1 MKKVL
6 IITYYWPPAG
16 GPGVQRWLNFSK
28 YLPDFGY
35 QPIIYKPKNPS
46 YPIKDNSLSSP
57 SRVKVIEK
65 SILEPYAFAE
75 LVSKSDSKIISSG
88 LIKSKTKQSWKERL
102 MLFIRGNLFIPD
114 ARVLWVKPSISY
126 LKAYIQE
133 HSIETIIT
141 TGPPHSLHLIGLGL
155 KKHLPNLNWIAD
167 FRDPWTTIGYHKA
180 LRLTEKSE
188 QKHKDLESKV
198 LNTANQLITTSFKTQ
213 QEFSQKTKTPI
224 EVITNGFDEIS
235 VESELSENFTI
246 SHIGSLLN
254 DRNPKLLWQVFA
266 ELITENSVF
275 KNFFELQLI
284 GKISESVLESIHNAG
299 LEDYVSVQG
308 YVPHKEAVLYQKSSQ
323 ILLLIEIDKQD
334 TRGIIPGKL
343 FEYLASQRPIL
354 AIGPEEWD
362 VEKIISDTQS
372 GQCFTYNQ
380 KTDLKSFVEKAFD
393 DFLNGKLNANTKNI
407 QQYSRKHLT
416 QNLAHLI
423 H

>member
-35 QPIIYKPKNPS
+35 QPIVYKPKNPS

-75 LVSKSDSKIISSG
+75 LVSKSDSKTISSG

-308 YVPHKEAVLYQKSSQ
+308 YVPHKEAVSYQKSSQ

-343 FEYLASQRPIL
+343 FEYLASQRPVL

-372 GQCFTYNQ
+372 GQCFTYSQ

>member
-46 YPIKDNSLSSP
+46 YPIKDNSLSYP

-65 SILEPYAFAE
+65 SILEPYALAE
-75 LVSKSDSKIISSG
+75 LVSKSDSKTISSG

-266 ELITENSVF
+266 ELITENPVF

-308 YVPHKEAVLYQKSSQ
+308 YVPHKEAVSYQKSSQ
-323 ILLLIEIDKQD
+323 ILLLIEIDQQD

-393 DFLNGKLNANTKNI
+393 DFLIGKLNANTKNI
-407 QQYSRKHLT
+407 HQYSRKHLT

>member
-46 YPIKDNSLSSP
+46 YPIKDTSLSSP
-57 SRVKVIEK
+57 SGVKVIEK
-65 SILEPYAFAE
+65 SILEPYALAE
-75 LVSKSDSKIISSG
+75 LVSKSNSKTISSG

-133 HSIETIIT
+133 HSIDTIIT

-155 KKHLPNLNWIAD
+155 KNHSPNLNWIAD

-180 LRLTEKSE
+180 LRLTDMSE

-213 QEFSQKTKTPI
+213 QEFLQKTKTPI

-266 ELITENSVF
+266 ELVTENPVF

-284 GKISESVLESIHNAG
+284 GKTSESVLESIHSAG
-299 LEDYVSVQG
+299 LEDYVSVEG
-308 YVPHKEAVLYQKSSQ
+308 YVPHKKAVSYQKSSQ
-323 ILLLIEIDKQD
+323 MLLLIEIDKQD

-354 AIGPEEWD
+354 AIGPQEWD

-380 KTDLKSFVEKAFD
+380 KDDLKSYVENAFD
-393 DFLNGKLNANTKNI
+393 DFLNGKLNAKTKNI

-416 QNLAHLI
+416 QNLTHLI